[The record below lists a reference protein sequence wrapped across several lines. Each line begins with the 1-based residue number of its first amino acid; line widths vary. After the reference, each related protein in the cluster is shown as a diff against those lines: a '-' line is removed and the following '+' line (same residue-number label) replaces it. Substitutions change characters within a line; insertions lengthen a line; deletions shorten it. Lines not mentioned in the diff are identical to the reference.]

1 MGQARRCRLGK
12 DKDPDLRKR
21 QQDWN
26 FGRGLETIKTEK
38 KERKRTNG
46 NSTIKQS
53 VVEF

>member
-26 FGRGLETIKTEK
+26 FGRGLETIRKRE
-38 KERKRTNG
+38 ERKKKNKWKLYHQ
-46 NSTIKQS
+46 TIS
-53 VVEF
+53 G